1 MAPKRSRNSVK
12 VRHQEELSR
21 ELRKRKITLFI
32 QQVEK
37 EAQERMYEL
46 VSRLDNLLANID
58 RVFSVE
64 LMKFPPSIRKMRVGD
79 SLTEE
84 MSASEVSLAVW
95 EQESPEMKWRTLE
108 RVPSTRGKSVDPV
121 LVQPYSTGRN
131 SRKTT
136 AKADKGANKSRPST
150 GSISAGNLGA
160 LASASKGRRWTKPCD
175 EAVPSKRKLRSVFST
190 GDLDCSVA
198 GSSAHITVTTGRG
211 QTMCFSEETKD
222 KIDYNLL
229 DDVALGQVQ
238 KLSKLIEYVSGRGR
252 WQK

>member
-1 MAPKRSRNSVK
+1 MAPKRSRNSGK

-37 EAQERMYEL
+37 EAQERMNEL
-46 VSRLDNLLANID
+46 ESRLDNLMANID

-64 LMKFPPSIRKMRVGD
+64 LMKFPLSIRKMRVGD

-84 MSASEVSLAVW
+84 LSASDVSLAVR
-95 EQESPEMKWRTLE
+95 EQESPEMKRLTLK
-108 RVPSTRGKSVDPV
+108 RVPSRRGKSVDPI
-121 LVQPYSTGRN
+121 LVQPSLTRKS
-131 SRKTT
+131 SRKMT
-136 AKADKGANKSRPST
+136 AKGSKGEKKIRPST
-150 GSISAGNLGA
+150 DSLSAGNLGA
-160 LASASKGRRWTKPCD
+160 LASASNRRRWTKACD
-175 EAVPSKRKLRSVFST
+175 EAPPAKGKLRSVFST

-222 KIDYNLL
+222 KIDYNML

-238 KLSKLIEYVSGRGR
+238 KLSKLIEYVSGRSR
-252 WQK
+252 CHK